1 MALLKKILYF
11 IASILVSIGLMISA
25 VGAWTWVIAQPGD
38 IITPAKW
45 NELVTYIDAKLSASN
60 IIGSAS
66 ISVTASGSDVFISSD
81 ADGVAPYISSPS
93 LFVPANSS
101 VEFMVTGEYFTPATN
116 ASIPWFDGTID
127 SVVVTSPT
135 QMTINLTTST
145 TTGDYDL
152 VLANGSQLNSI
163 WPLNGQ
169 DHLSIASGPDGSGP
183 AWVYSEWFESSLW
196 NWIDSPGVVAFT
208 RDSWGTPSNSTWP
221 TTWAGGSS
229 VYIFTEASGAN
240 APAVDFGIETDHFA
254 LIQNISFDYH
264 MYSSS
269 DTEMW
274 TLRLQ
279 TLYEGVWTDRW
290 SATWIQQV
298 NQVDPYLSESI
309 NLSMFLVER
318 VRFLG
323 TTGTSFRSDMAL
335 DNIVITSI

>member
-1 MALLKKILYF
+1 MNFLKKMSYF
-11 IASILVSIGLMISA
+11 IASVFVSVGLMVS
-25 VGAWTWVIAQPGD
+25 VVWAWTWVIAQPGD

-45 NELVTYIDAKLSASN
+45 NELVAYIDQKVSPEN

-66 ISVTASGSDVFISSD
+66 ISVTSSGSNILISSD
-81 ADGVAPYISSPS
+81 SDGIAPYISSS
-93 LFVPANSS
+93 ATFIPANSTVS
-101 VEFMVTGEYFTPATN
+101 LDITGEYFTPTTN
-116 ASIPWFDGTID
+116 VSIPWFDGTID

-135 QMTINLTTST
+135 QMTINITTTT

-152 VLANGSQLNSI
+152 VLANGGQLNSV

-169 DHLSIASGPDGSGP
+169 AYLSIASGPDGSGP

-196 NWIDSPGVVAFT
+196 NWIDTPGVVAFT

-221 TTWAGGSS
+221 TTWAWGSS
-229 VYIFTEASGAN
+229 FYVFTEASGAN
-240 APAVDFGIETDHFA
+240 APAVDFGIETDYFA

-264 MYSSS
+264 MYSSGNA
-269 DTEMW
+269 EIW

-298 NQVDPYLSESI
+298 NQTDPYLNQSI
-309 NLSMFLVER
+309 DLSMFPVER

-335 DNIVITSI
+335 DNIIITSI